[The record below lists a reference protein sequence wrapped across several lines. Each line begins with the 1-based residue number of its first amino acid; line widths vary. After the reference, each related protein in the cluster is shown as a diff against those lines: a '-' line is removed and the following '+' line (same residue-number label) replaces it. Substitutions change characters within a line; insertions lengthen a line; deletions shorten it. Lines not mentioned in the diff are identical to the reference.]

1 MPGNGWAQVA
11 LENHNLAHNFYGICP
26 PQDHKGIPIMAN
38 DNTGSKPS
46 KARVAKPAVAATL
59 GAAGTVPASEAR
71 GHFNAALE
79 EAKAGAAAL
88 KGDAKD
94 RAATYAGD
102 ARTRGEDLAS
112 EARAKAAVLAAEG
125 KNKASEALVGLS
137 RVVNDNVTV
146 IDDKLG
152 QKYGDYARSAS
163 RSLQETANTL
173 QSKSVDDLGQ
183 DAREYVRQNPGK
195 SVGFAIVAGYLL
207 SRLLRR

>member
-1 MPGNGWAQVA
+1 
-11 LENHNLAHNFYGICP
+11 
-26 PQDHKGIPIMAN
+26 MAD
-38 DNTGSKPS
+38 DNTTPSTRKPR
-46 KARVAKPAVAATL
+46 AAKPVVAAAL
-59 GAAGTVPASEAR
+59 AATDAAPNSEAR
-71 GHFNAALE
+71 SRFNAALD

-88 KGDAKD
+88 KGDAKG
-94 RAATYAGD
+94 RAAAYADD
-102 ARTRGEDLAS
+102 ARTRGEELAA
-112 EARAKAAVLAAEG
+112 EARAKAAILAAEG

-137 RVVNDNVTV
+137 RVVDDNVTV

-163 RSLQETANTL
+163 RSLQETADTL

-195 SVGFAIVAGYLL
+195 SVGIAVIAGYLL

>member
-1 MPGNGWAQVA
+1 
-11 LENHNLAHNFYGICP
+11 
-26 PQDHKGIPIMAN
+26 MAD
-38 DNTGSKPS
+38 DNTTPRTSKPR
-46 KARVAKPAVAATL
+46 AAKPAAAALVATD
-59 GAAGTVPASEAR
+59 GVHNSEAR
-71 GHFNAALE
+71 SHFNAALD

-94 RAATYAGD
+94 RAATYADD
-102 ARTRGEDLAS
+102 ARSRGEDLAS
-112 EARAKAAVLAAEG
+112 EARAKAAILAAEG

-137 RVVNDNVTV
+137 RVVDDNVTV

-163 RSLQETANTL
+163 RSLQETADTL
-173 QSKSVDDLGQ
+173 QSKSVDELGQ

-195 SVGFAIVAGYLL
+195 SVGIAVVAGYLL